1 MMFFSR
7 FFASAPEA
15 KVAREVYSLIV
26 AKARQ
31 PFFYATLDVPDT
43 VDGRFDM
50 IALHAFLVIDRLA
63 KGGAEARDL
72 SQRLFDA
79 MFADMDRS
87 LREMGVGDL
96 SVGKKVRTM
105 TEVFYGRA
113 KAYREALARND
124 MPALEQALARNIF
137 PENFEA
143 ASVSALAAYVSAAAR
158 LLARLSDAEIIAGRL
173 SFPEPQSFAAP

>member
-1 MMFFSR
+1 MMFFRR
-7 FFASAPEA
+7 FFATAPQT

-31 PFFYATLDVPDT
+31 PFFYAKLGVPDT

-50 IALHAFLVIDRLA
+50 IALHAFLVIDRLS
-63 KGGAEARDL
+63 KGGDKARDL
-72 SQRLFDA
+72 SQRLFDE

-105 TEVFYGRA
+105 AEVFYGRA
-113 KAYREALARND
+113 KAYGEPLSKND
-124 MPALEQALARNIF
+124 IPGLERALARNIF
-137 PENFEA
+137 PESFKA
-143 ASVSALAAYVSAAAR
+143 ASVSALAAYVGAAAR
-158 LLARLSDAEIIAGRL
+158 LLAELSDMELMAGRL
-173 SFPEPQSFAAP
+173 NFPEPESFVSP